1 MKFYFV
7 RGDDHVDLSAF
18 AAVVVAA
25 VVVAAVAVVAA
36 AVVATVDVA
45 AVVVATV
52 VTKPSTFTTSLPLHL
67 LQQPRFFSL
76 PSSL

>member
-1 MKFYFV
+1 MKFYFE
-7 RGDDHVDLSAF
+7 RGDDHVDLSVF
-18 AAVVVAA
+18 AA

>member
-18 AAVVVAA
+18 AA